1 MKGMLVHET
10 LRMNWKNGWYGREAG
25 KCNFFIPVVKTRIDS
40 GQPAALRTSMQRWRW
55 TEMKKDGWDLSSE

>member
-1 MKGMLVHET
+1 
-10 LRMNWKNGWYGREAG
+10 MNWKNGWYGREAG